1 MESREVVGRQYDSRS
16 FRGRIRDS
24 SSRRRFGFDLLIVVV
39 AIGIVFEA
47 AT

>member
-24 SSRRRFGFDLLIVVV
+24 SSRRRFDLLIVVV